1 MFFRKHIAI
10 TIVCC
15 LGIGFLLGVLLSPNM
30 TKPRIRQTV
39 FELKNTDLLSDSLC
53 DFTTG
58 QKINIQ
64 DTITKRDKNLLVFW
78 SPTCSFSKAFFLH
91 QLNEQVVGIYCFPLE
106 RDLEYLKFYIEKQ
119 HIILPQIMV
128 QKSESLVPV
137 FVPSI
142 VATPTFV
149 IVNNN
154 GERLAQYVGINEI
167 DEMITFLYQ

>member
-1 MFFRKHIAI
+1 MLFKKHIAI

-15 LGIGFLLGVLLSPNM
+15 LGLGFLLGVLLSPNI
-30 TKPRIRQTV
+30 TKHRIRQTV

-58 QKINIQ
+58 QKINIL
-64 DTITKRDKNLLVFW
+64 DTITKREKNLLVFW
-78 SPTCSFSKAFFLH
+78 APTCIFSKAFFSH
-91 QLNEQVVGIYCFPLE
+91 QLNEHIVGIYCFPME
-106 RDLEYLKFYIEKQ
+106 RDLEYLRFYIEKH
-119 HIILPQIMV
+119 HITLPQVMV
-128 QKSESLVPV
+128 QKSDTLVPV

-149 IVNNN
+149 IVDNK

-167 DEMITFLYQ
+167 EEMIAFLYQ